1 MLYGTD
7 VKVILGISSLP
18 VPTVMPNQ
26 AAPTIVAD
34 VIGVTLPNCVF
45 IIPPTTF
52 IVFVSFQRAEPP
64 EGKSYNLK
72 VKL

>member
-34 VIGVTLPNCVF
+34 VIGVLAIGGSIGF
-45 IIPPTTF
+45 F
-52 IVFVSFQRAEPP
+52 DMQ
-64 EGKSYNLK
+64 
-72 VKL
+72 